1 MIKLFRNIRQ
11 NLLKEGKITNYLK
24 YAIGEI
30 VLVVIGILIALQ
42 INNWNDHRKEK
53 AIEQQ
58 LLKALNEEFTNNLEI
73 LKQTIVFNDTIVAK
87 IMALGEYTGPKLENF
102 NERNI
107 SQLMVDA
114 FKDDIVYNPIQGTIN
129 DIIYSGKL
137 SVISNPRL
145 REALSSWQSSLERV
159 KDQEKFVN
167 EIRKMENDYFLN
179 NGNFRRHLNLLGA
192 KNITP
197 SRFPNNNFSFLE
209 DQSYESNLYL
219 CIVACEYLNERFYTD
234 LKVAIEL
241 ILEDTKKDLD

>member
-1 MIKLFRNIRQ
+1 MKLFKKQ
-11 NLLKEGKITNYLK
+11 KLQLASEKKVMAYLR

-58 LLKALNEEFTNNLEI
+58 LLKALNEEFTTNLEI
-73 LKQTIVFNDTIVAK
+73 LKQTMVFNDTIVAK
-87 IMALGEYTGPKLENF
+87 IMAIGEYTGPKLENF

-114 FKDDIVYNPIQGTIN
+114 FKDDITYNPNQGTIK

-145 REALSSWQSSLERV
+145 RESLSSWQSSLERL

-167 EIRKMENDYFLN
+167 EMRKAENDYFLN

-197 SRFPNNNFSFLE
+197 SKFPNNNFSFLE
-209 DQSYESNLYL
+209 QQSYESNLYM

-234 LKVAIEL
+234 LKLDIEL
-241 ILEDTKKDLD
+241 ILENTKKGLD